1 MQLQITYCQMTMAK
15 QSRKDEW
22 RLIAKKVSHP
32 PTADF
37 RFWLVQLMVIFIALT
52 HLYVDMNYSKLSG
65 FPDGIPVALLI
76 LPVGYAALHFGLS
89 GSAATGL
96 WAVVLW
102 LPDLLL
108 PHDQGHAGSD
118 MLSLILV
125 EVVAFIVGQRVE
137 AERETHSRVENATL
151 ERLLAEARYRQL
163 FNANASPILVID
175 SQRAVRDIN
184 PAAKKIFGESVIGTS
199 VEELLATKCGL
210 DMAKD
215 TVVFLGDGK
224 DYRVELAT
232 LGENSGEE
240 LTQVVLEDVTAERR
254 ERLRIRKYAE
264 LVVEA
269 EEEQRKQLSRE
280 LHDEPLQLFLH
291 LARRLEL
298 LGETQGVPAGVVDA
312 LSETR
317 NQALQAANSLRS
329 MARNLRPPALDQL
342 GLVPALSGL
351 IADSEDQFDFKGS
364 LKVVGTQVRLA
375 QTLELVAFRVVQE
388 SINNTI
394 RHANAKNLFVEVE
407 FCDAWLR
414 LTVTDDGVGFDWEA
428 AEGISEGHLGLVGMR
443 ERVKSIGG
451 EVTIESR
458 LGSGTAVIAQIPLIR
473 DTMAKLELIEGA
485 FKSI

>member
-1 MQLQITYCQMTMAK
+1 MTMATK
-15 QSRKDEW
+15 IRREQW
-22 RLIAKKVSHP
+22 RTIAKKVGHP
-32 PTADF
+32 PTSDY
-37 RFWLVQLMVIFIALT
+37 RFWLVQLMVVFIALT
-52 HLYVDMNYSKLSG
+52 HLYVDMNYNKLSG

-89 GSAATGL
+89 GSAATGF
-96 WAVVLW
+96 WAGVLW

-108 PHDQGHAGSD
+108 PHDKGHAGSD
-118 MLSLILV
+118 VLSLILV

-163 FNANASPILVID
+163 FNANASPILVVD
-175 SQRAVRDIN
+175 SHCGVRDIN
-184 PAAKKIFGESVIGTS
+184 PAAKKIFGEDVVGAS
-199 VEELLATKCGL
+199 VEELLDTKCGL
-210 DMAKD
+210 DMVKD
-215 TVVFLGDGK
+215 TVVSPGDGK
-224 DYRVELAT
+224 EYRVDLVAF
-232 LGENSGEE
+232 GDSSGEE

-298 LGETQGVPAGVVDA
+298 LGETQGVPTEVVDA

-329 MARNLRPPALDQL
+329 MARSLRPPALDQL

-351 IADSEDQFDFKGS
+351 IADSEDQFNFKGS
-364 LKVVGTQVRLA
+364 LRVLGTQVRLA
-375 QTLELVAFRVVQE
+375 QALELVAFRVVQE
-388 SINNTI
+388 SINNTV
-394 RHANAKNLFVEVE
+394 RHANANNLSVEVE
-407 FCDAWLR
+407 FSDNWLR
-414 LTVTDDGVGFDWEA
+414 LTISDDGDGFDWNA
-428 AEGISEGHLGLVGMR
+428 VEGISEGHLGLLGMR
-443 ERVKSIGG
+443 ERVTSIGG
-451 EVTIESR
+451 EVTIDSR
-458 LGSGTAVIAQIPLIR
+458 LGEGTTVVAQIPIVR
-473 DTMAKLELIEGA
+473 DAMAKLEVIEGA
-485 FKSI
+485 FKGI

>member
-1 MQLQITYCQMTMAK
+1 MIMATK
-15 QSRKDEW
+15 NRREQW
-22 RLIAKKVSHP
+22 RTIAKKVGHP
-32 PTADF
+32 PTSDY
-37 RFWLVQLMVIFIALT
+37 RFWLVQLMVVFIALT
-52 HLYVDMNYSKLSG
+52 HLYVDMNYNKLSG

-96 WAVVLW
+96 WAGVLW

-118 MLSLILV
+118 VLSLILV

-163 FNANASPILVID
+163 FNANASPILVVD
-175 SQRAVRDIN
+175 SHCGVRDIN
-184 PAAKKIFGESVIGTS
+184 PAAKKIFGDDVVGAS
-199 VEELLATKCGL
+199 VEELLDTKCGL
-210 DMAKD
+210 DMVKD
-215 TVVFLGDGK
+215 TVVSPGDGK
-224 DYRVELAT
+224 EYRVDLVAF
-232 LGENSGEE
+232 GDSSGEE

-298 LGETQGVPAGVVDA
+298 LGETQGVPTEVVDA

-329 MARNLRPPALDQL
+329 MARSLRPPALDQL

-351 IADSEDQFDFKGS
+351 IADSEDQFNFKGS
-364 LKVVGTQVRLA
+364 LRVLGTQVRLA

-388 SINNTI
+388 SINNTV
-394 RHANAKNLFVEVE
+394 RHANANNLSVEVE
-407 FCDAWLR
+407 FSENWLR
-414 LTVTDDGVGFDWEA
+414 LTIADDGDGFDWKA
-428 AEGISEGHLGLVGMR
+428 VEGISEGHLGLLGMR
-443 ERVKSIGG
+443 ERVTSIGG
-451 EVTIESR
+451 EVTIDSR
-458 LGSGTAVIAQIPLIR
+458 LGEGTTVVAQIPIVR
-473 DTMAKLELIEGA
+473 DAMAKLEVIEGA
-485 FKSI
+485 FKGI